1 MILSWFHYQRGKA
14 LNTQLT
20 SCNQQLTAFNS
31 NRNIN
36 NLEQANNHADNLL
49 SYVRPYMIIGDEVGK
64 VLQEA
69 VKQYSK
75 TLDEYSA
82 TLQND
87 TVNVV
92 KEIKNRRSQA
102 EDLYNAIEIL
112 YKDVSQFKTELVGD
126 EQISNSI
133 KSKINDL
140 VTSTEKQYADISKF
154 HKEIFTGDEAN
165 LPTKIAISQAKE
177 KFLSDQ
183 SEIETLLHNASNE
196 INDLEIFYEKVFGKL
211 NDQDQSRVG
220 GLSDEIDKQSV
231 RYKAL
236 NEKIEGLIPGAT
248 SAGLATAYK
257 ELKESFNKPIRNVSN
272 VFYISIGLLLFSS
285 LLISIDNIGT
295 TGITFVKAED
305 WDSIL
310 KGLVYKVPFYAP
322 VLWLAFFATKRRSEY
337 QRLQQEYAHK
347 EALAQSY
354 DKYKRQIEELDDE
367 DKTMQSALIT
377 KAIDAIA
384 YNASQTLDKK
394 HGDNHP
400 IQESVESLLS
410 TVNKIKTVVDKKDN

>member
-1 MILSWFHYQRGKA
+1 M
-14 LNTQLT
+14 
-20 SCNQQLTAFNS
+20 
-31 NRNIN
+31 
-36 NLEQANNHADNLL
+36 EQANNHADNLL